1 MIDDTVND
9 GAPRNETADD
19 DLPTMSEDRAHA
31 TFLQQLPLL
40 AALVLLW
47 MMLWGSVS
55 VLTILTGIVVA
66 LLVTRAFYLPPVELS
81 RRFNPFWAIA
91 FLARF
96 FSELVVASFQVA
108 ALAFA
113 PKGRSRSAIV
123 RVQLR
128 TRADIIMTLTS
139 LTISLVP
146 GSLVIEVDRRHAVLY
161 VHVLGAASADDVE
174 EARHHT
180 LSMERLIIAAIG
192 SKAERE
198 LVR

>member
-9 GAPRNETADD
+9 GAPGHETAEG
-19 DLPTMSEDRAHA
+19 DLSTMSEERAHA

-40 AALVLLW
+40 VALVLLW
-47 MMLWGSVS
+47 MTLWGSVS
-55 VLTILTGIVVA
+55 VLTILTGVVVA
-66 LLVTRAFYLPPVELS
+66 LIVTRAFYLPPVELS
-81 RRFNPFWAIA
+81 RRFNPLWAIA

-96 FSELVVASFQVA
+96 FGELVVASFQVA

-139 LTISLVP
+139 ITISLVP
-146 GSLVIEVDRRHAVLY
+146 GSLVIEVDRRQAVLY
-161 VHVLGAASADDVE
+161 VHVLGVSSADDVE
-174 EARHHT
+174 GARRNT
-180 LSMERLIIAAIG
+180 LNMERLIIAAIG
-192 SKAERE
+192 STAEWE